1 MNADEGSDHFGTNA
15 TGQDFPD
22 LVPAR
27 MVNEFAYCPRLA
39 YLEWV
44 QGEFAV
50 NADVADGRY
59 VHRVVDNEEGRMP
72 DDLSEEDRIHA
83 RSVWLSAPAECLT
96 ARIDLIE
103 AEGMLATPVDYKR
116 GAVPDIAERVW
127 EADRVQVCAQGLVL
141 RANGYACEEGI
152 IYYAESKTRIAIPLD
167 EFLIERT
174 RGLVAELRCTAAEG
188 IIPPPLSDSPKCVRC
203 SLNAICLPDEIN
215 LLANGCPEEAADD
228 ETVRRLLP
236 ARDDALPLYVQEQGA
251 RIGKHGECFR
261 ISLKDT
267 KLGEARMF
275 ETSQVC
281 VFGNVQISTQALQ
294 EMLTRD
300 IPVVYFTTGGWFYG
314 ITHGLSHKN
323 VELRRAQF
331 RAAADPVRC
340 ITFASAIVTTKI
352 ENCRTLLMRNHVDPP
367 QTVIDE
373 LARLSQ
379 TARSTE
385 NISSLLGIEGMAARH
400 YFQYF
405 SGMLKPREL
414 GEKGWSFDFNGRNR
428 RPPLDPINAL
438 LSYAYSLLAKDMTV
452 TIQAAGF
459 DPYQGFYH
467 GPRYGRAALAMDL
480 MEEFRPIIAD
490 SVVLWVVNNG
500 VVQLGD
506 FIRRGKAVALKP
518 QARKRFIEA
527 YEKRMDALITHPVFG
542 YRISYRRVLEVQA
555 RLFGRVLTGEI
566 AEYPGF
572 RTR

>member
-1 MNADEGSDHFGTNA
+1 MNGNEDTQHEITSAYPQAN
-15 TGQDFPD
+15 PD

-50 NADVADGRY
+50 NADVAEGRY
-59 VHRVVDNEEGRMP
+59 VHRVVDEEEGRMP
-72 DDLSEEDRIHA
+72 DDLGEEDRIHA
-83 RSVWLSAPAECLT
+83 RSVWLSAPGECLS

-116 GAVPDIAERVW
+116 GAVPDMPERAW

-141 RANGYACEEGI
+141 RANGYACEGGV
-152 IYYAESKTRIAIPLD
+152 IYYAESKTRVAVPLD
-167 EFLIERT
+167 ESLIERT
-174 RGLVAELRCTAAEG
+174 RGLVADLRRIAAAG
-188 IIPPPLSDSPKCVRC
+188 VIPPPLSDSPKCVRC

-215 LLANGCPEEAADD
+215 LLAAGCPEQPADD
-228 ETVRRLLP
+228 EMVRRLLP

-261 ISLKDT
+261 VSLKDAR
-267 KLGEARMF
+267 LGEARIF

-281 VFGNVQISTQALQ
+281 VFGNVQITTQALQ

-331 RAAADPVRC
+331 SAAADPARC
-340 ITFASAIVTTKI
+340 MAFARAIVTTKI
-352 ENCRTLLMRNHVDPP
+352 DNCRTLLMRNHADPP
-367 QTVIDE
+367 PTAVDE

-379 TARSTE
+379 AARSAE
-385 NISSLLGIEGMAARH
+385 SLSSLLGIEGMAARH
-400 YFQYF
+400 YFQNF
-405 SGMLKPREL
+405 SGMLKPREQ
-414 GEKGWSFDFNGRNR
+414 GEGGWGFDFNGRNR
-428 RPPLDPINAL
+428 RPPLDPVNAL
-438 LSYAYSLLAKDMTV
+438 LSYAYSLLAKDVTV
-452 TIQAAGF
+452 TAQAVGL

-490 SVVLWVVNNG
+490 SVVLWSVNNG
-500 VVQLGD
+500 VMQLTD
-506 FIRRGKAVALKP
+506 FIRRGKAVALRP

-527 YEKRMDALITHPVFG
+527 YEKRMDALVTHPTFG

>member
-1 MNADEGSDHFGTNA
+1 MGSIETIIN
-15 TGQDFPD
+15 DFPD

-72 DDLSEEDRIHA
+72 DDLCEEDRIHA
-83 RSVWLSAPAECLT
+83 RSVWLSAPAEYLG

-103 AEGMLATPVDYKR
+103 AEGQAVTPVDYKR
-116 GAVPDIAERVW
+116 GAVPDIPEHAW

-141 RANGYACEEGI
+141 RANGYACEEGVL
-152 IYYAESKTRIAIPLD
+152 YYAESKTRVPVPLD

-174 RGLVAELRCTAAEG
+174 RGLVADLRLKAAEG
-188 IIPPPLSDSPKCVRC
+188 IIPPPLTDSPKCVRC

-215 LLANGCPEEAADD
+215 LLAAGCPQKQASDEE
-228 ETVRRLLP
+228 VRRLLP

-261 ISLKDT
+261 ISLKDAR
-267 KLGEARMF
+267 LGEARIF

-331 RAAADPVRC
+331 QAAADPIYRVE
-340 ITFASAIVTTKI
+340 FASAIVTTKI
-352 ENCRTLLMRNHVDPP
+352 ENCRTLLMRNHIDPP
-367 QTVIDE
+367 QTIINE
-373 LARLSQ
+373 LARLAQ
-379 TARSTE
+379 TARSAE
-385 NISSLLGIEGMAARH
+385 NITSLLGIEGLAARH
-400 YFQYF
+400 YFQNF
-405 SGMLKPREL
+405 SGMLKPREQ
-414 GEKGWSFDFNGRNR
+414 GVAGWNFDFNGRNR
-428 RPPLDPINAL
+428 RPPLDPVNAL

-452 TIQAAGF
+452 TIQAVGF

-467 GPRYGRAALAMDL
+467 EPRYGRAALAMDL
-480 MEEFRPIIAD
+480 MEEFRPIVAD

-500 VVQLGD
+500 IVQLDD

-555 RLFGRVLTGEI
+555 RLLGRVLTGEI